1 MAIFAIADMLAFGAL
16 RAIKESGRRVPD
28 DVALVGF
35 NDVPRQVLAGEITVT
50 MDVKDQAYEAYA
62 VYILTLDEGKT
73 VDDLAAWPSTDKPV
87 WARISGWSEA
97 GRPGQSNI
105 LKATV
110 EEGTIYMA
118 CFRRSPAAKIGAL
131 GPIEVVE

>member
-1 MAIFAIADMLAFGAL
+1 
-16 RAIKESGRRVPD
+16 
-28 DVALVGF
+28 
-35 NDVPRQVLAGEITVT
+35 

-62 VYILTLDEGKT
+62 VYVLTLDEGKT
-73 VDDLAAWPSTDKPV
+73 VDDLAAWPSTDKPA

-110 EEGTIYMA
+110 EEGIIYIA
-118 CFRRSPAAKIGAL
+118 CFRRPPEAKIGAL
-131 GPIEVVE
+131 GPIEVVK